1 MVASNGR
8 AVNYRGSKTID
19 VILFLVMSSSW
30 ALNYSFLKF
39 ALLYEPPMVALLFR
53 ILFGA
58 AFSIPFSYSTLRL
71 VRSIGVWKLVIMS
84 LFNVSIFMGLWFIGE
99 RTESSSI
106 SSILVYTYPIVSV
119 FLSWLILQEKLS
131 NWKILGIVV
140 GFAGIVV
147 IFLDQLSISFS
158 IGLFLLIGSAI
169 SWAAGTIYYKKY
181 LKDADMGA
189 VNTFQ
194 FLFAVPVV
202 LIVALLY
209 GGMRPLTT
217 NFILI
222 TIYMGAIGSSAA
234 YFIYWGLIKKYKVS
248 HVSPYL
254 FSVPALS
261 ILFSTFLNND
271 KLTALSLAGF
281 VLVAVGIFISS
292 R

>member
-1 MVASNGR
+1 M
-8 AVNYRGSKTID
+8 NYRGSKTID

-39 ALLYEPPMVALLFR
+39 ALVYEPPMVALLFR
-53 ILFGA
+53 VIFAA
-58 AFSIPFSYSTLRL
+58 AFSIPFSYSSLRL
-71 VRSIGVWKLVIMS
+71 VKSIGLWKLVVMS
-84 LFNVSIFMGLWFIGE
+84 LLNVSIFMGLWFIGE
-99 RTESSSI
+99 RTESASI

-119 FLSWLILQEKLS
+119 FFSWLFLQEKLS
-131 NWKILGIVV
+131 NLKILGIVV

-181 LKDADMGA
+181 LREADMGV

-194 FLFAVPVV
+194 FLLALPVV
-202 LIVALLY
+202 FIVALFY
-209 GGMRPLTT
+209 GGMRPITV
-217 NFILI
+217 NFILV
-222 TIYMGAIGSSAA
+222 TVYMGAIGSAAA
-234 YFIYWGLIKKYKVS
+234 YFIYWGLIKKYRVS

-261 ILFSTFLNND
+261 ILFSVFLNND
-271 KLTALSLAGF
+271 RLTALSLGGF
-281 VLVAVGIFISS
+281 ALVAAGIFISS